1 MCFVL
6 FEINDNN
13 FYTEQTLFIRKK
25 TSQYCRESSNGDENI
40 NSKSN
45 SKETAMIPL

>member
-25 TSQYCRESSNGDENI
+25 PHNI
-40 NSKSN
+40 AEKVQMEM
-45 SKETAMIPL
+45 KT